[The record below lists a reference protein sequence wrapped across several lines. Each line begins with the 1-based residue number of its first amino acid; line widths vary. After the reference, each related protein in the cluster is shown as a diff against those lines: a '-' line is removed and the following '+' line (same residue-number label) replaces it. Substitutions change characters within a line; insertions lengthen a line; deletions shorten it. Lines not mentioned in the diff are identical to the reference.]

1 MQGGQVNTVCRNQVI
16 STINCAY
23 STLYAENRCNIL
35 NILKRRSVMETIKEI
50 VCGTLVVIT
59 FAAIL
64 YSVPI

>member
-1 MQGGQVNTVCRNQVI
+1 
-16 STINCAY
+16 
-23 STLYAENRCNIL
+23 
-35 NILKRRSVMETIKEI
+35 LKRRSVMETIKEI

>member
-1 MQGGQVNTVCRNQVI
+1 MQNGQVNAICTNQVI
-16 STINCAY
+16 LTINCAY
-23 STLYAENRCNIL
+23 STLYAKNRCNIL